1 MFSICGPGHL
11 FFFFPQRNLLEVW
24 IQVEGWIH
32 AGYCSTHSFMGVF
45 KRLGTISPTYVPV
58 AFVGKI
64 LFHYR
69 DVIKSI
75 TLKLVS

>member
-1 MFSICGPGHL
+1 MFSIVCGPSV
-11 FFFFPQRNLLEVW
+11 FFPQRNLLEVW
-24 IQVEGWIH
+24 IQVEGWIQ

-45 KRLGTISPTYVPV
+45 KRLGTILPTYVPV

-64 LFHYR
+64 SFHYR